1 MKLKNK
7 ISLLSFGLTT
17 VMLTMGNANAQTT
30 QKKEF
35 NPNTTL
41 KSWSRII
48 DSPSRFKVLP
58 KFNNQ
63 AVLDRETGLVWQK
76 IPDSRPLSYDLSVTD
91 CYEIETGG
99 RKGWRLAT
107 IEELSSLID
116 PNQSSP
122 ALPENHPF
130 FNVFADNILFWSATN
145 SPFDPQD
152 AFTIKIATGE
162 LNTAE
167 KKAFLNYWCVRT
179 GTSHAGY

>member
-7 ISLLSFGLTT
+7 ISLLSFGLATM
-17 VMLTMGNANAQTT
+17 MLTLGNANAQTT

-48 DSPSRFKVLP
+48 DSPNRFKILP

-76 IPDSRPLSYDLSVTD
+76 IPDSRPLPYNLSVQD
-91 CYEIETGG
+91 CYEIDTGG

-107 IEELSSLID
+107 IEEISSLID
-116 PNQSSP
+116 PEQFDP

-130 FNVFADNILFWSATN
+130 FNVFRDNILFWSATN
-145 SPFDPQD
+145 SAFDSRD
-152 AFTIKIATGE
+152 AFTIKIDSGE
-162 LNTAE
+162 LNTAD
-167 KKAFLNYWCVRT
+167 KKTFLTHWCVRT